1 MNILINTLSV
11 LVAIEFFYIMFLETF
26 ATTSKVTGKTFSM
39 TSADLANK
47 KVQMLFKNQGI
58 YNGLIGIGILYAVIF
73 TTNSRALLI
82 PIMVYIGL
90 VGLYGSL
97 SSGNKMIV
105 VKQAGLAII
114 TLILML
120 LS

>member
-1 MNILINTLSV
+1 MNILINTLSI

-26 ATTSKVTGKTFSM
+26 ATTSKATGKTFSM
-39 TSADLANK
+39 TAKDLANK

-73 TTNSRALLI
+73 TANSRILLI
-82 PIMVYIGL
+82 PMMVYIVL